1 MIHLPAPWL
10 FWGRHK
16 RPKRG
21 WWLSSWKVPP
31 LHWNNWNNSSKKLTN
46 LCFKALSPS
55 EMALTLSEVCFS
67 LSFDLQRFWPA
78 KPEMDQLSLK
88 PRHDLEAAP
97 KAQTSSS
104 HPAGGTGKNLSL
116 TIGHSTDGVTSHW
129 HQWFSTPPTRS
140 SRQRSGMR
148 LLVLWENW
156 KKHFQK
162 KILWA
167 WYLVPSYSYK
177 MAISVPHD

>member
-1 MIHLPAPWL
+1 MSIKADNLIPW
-10 FWGRHK
+10 G
-16 RPKRG
+16 P
-21 WWLSSWKVPP
+21 
-31 LHWNNWNNSSKKLTN
+31 
-46 LCFKALSPS
+46 LSPS

-129 HQWFSTPPTRS
+129 HQ
-140 SRQRSGMR
+140 
-148 LLVLWENW
+148 
-156 KKHFQK
+156 
-162 KILWA
+162 
-167 WYLVPSYSYK
+167 
-177 MAISVPHD
+177 